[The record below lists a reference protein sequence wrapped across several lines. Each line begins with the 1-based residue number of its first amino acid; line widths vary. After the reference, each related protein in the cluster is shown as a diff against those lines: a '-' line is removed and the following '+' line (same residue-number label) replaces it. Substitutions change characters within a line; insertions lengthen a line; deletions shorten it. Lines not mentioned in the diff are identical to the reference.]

1 MLPPF
6 TMHTLSMAL
15 WHILKL
21 TLWATKSLFD
31 KVLKRT

>member
-1 MLPPF
+1 MMPPF

-21 TLWATKSLFD
+21 TLWAITSIRKEEI
-31 KVLKRT
+31 